1 MRTTVG
7 QRLRSTGVRS
17 LGRRVLGLAFL
28 GALLCSVWL
37 THAVFAGAFTD
48 SVDVT
53 LETSHIGLQLDE
65 RADVKLRGLIVG
77 EVRATRSLGT
87 GAAVDLALDPEHADL
102 IPADVTA
109 RILPKTLFGEKYV
122 DLQLPPDSRAGPIA
136 DGAVIERDRTSV
148 GIELE
153 VVLNDAYPLLQTLR
167 PAELSATLAAISEA
181 LEGRGD
187 AIGTNLE
194 NLEAYLADLNPHLPE
209 LTDNLALLA
218 DTARIYDDATPD
230 LVRLLHNVAE
240 TGDTVVL
247 KQRAIEDFLVDL
259 AGAAE
264 HAEAF
269 LAENEADLIRLGEVS
284 RPTLELLAEYSPEY
298 PCLLEGMVNW
308 LPRIGDAFGDGEHFP
323 GSAPALHITLELV
336 PQRDGYRRMD
346 RPYHGDDRGPGCR
359 TLPNPPYNQEN
370 PAPPAEMVDGVGA
383 QPGPGS
389 RAPLFD
395 VSGGYA
401 ASESERRLIAGLLG
415 PAMGAAPDDV
425 PDIAALLFGPMAR
438 GNTVSVR

>member
-1 MRTTVG
+1 
-7 QRLRSTGVRS
+7 
-17 LGRRVLGLAFL
+17 
-28 GALLCSVWL
+28 
-37 THAVFAGAFTD
+37 
-48 SVDVT
+48 
-53 LETSHIGLQLDE
+53 
-65 RADVKLRGLIVG
+65 
-77 EVRATRSLGT
+77 TRSLGT

-136 DGAVIERDRTSV
+136 DGAVIERERTSV

-240 TGDTVVL
+240 TGD
-247 KQRAIEDFLVDL
+247 
-259 AGAAE
+259 
-264 HAEAF
+264 
-269 LAENEADLIRLGEVS
+269 
-284 RPTLELLAEYSPEY
+284 
-298 PCLLEGMVNW
+298 
-308 LPRIGDAFGDGEHFP
+308 
-323 GSAPALHITLELV
+323 
-336 PQRDGYRRMD
+336 
-346 RPYHGDDRGPGCR
+346 
-359 TLPNPPYNQEN
+359 
-370 PAPPAEMVDGVGA
+370 
-383 QPGPGS
+383 
-389 RAPLFD
+389 
-395 VSGGYA
+395 
-401 ASESERRLIAGLLG
+401 
-415 PAMGAAPDDV
+415 
-425 PDIAALLFGPMAR
+425 
-438 GNTVSVR
+438 